1 MNSFEQ
7 SPEELE
13 EFLNFI
19 EEDIENV
26 RRVASTLESEGLDAE
41 LEIHAK
47 AETVEESVQHSPV
60 DKNQIIKTLIFK
72 TSDNFIAVMCPGD
85 KRVDEEKLEELTGD
99 IRMARPEEVEEHT
112 GYVVGGVSPFDL
124 EIPLYASDEIPEGEV
139 RPAAGSRVI
148 GVKIDRE
155 DLFDIVD
162 PEVVD
167 VTE

>member
-7 SPEELE
+7 SPRELE
-13 EFLNFI
+13 EFLNFM

-26 RRVASTLESEGLDAE
+26 RRVIGTLESEDIDAE

-47 AETVEESVQHSPV
+47 AETVDESVQHSPV
-60 DKNQIIKTLIFK
+60 DKNQIIKTLIFRA
-72 TSDNFIAVMCPGD
+72 SDEFIAVMCPGD
-85 KRVDEEKLEELTGD
+85 RRVDEEKLENLVGE

-124 EIPLYASDEIPEGEV
+124 KIPLYASNKIPEGEV

-148 GVKIDRE
+148 GVKIERE
-155 DLFDIVD
+155 ELFELVE